1 MTIQNPKLNFINTSL
16 KWRSDE
22 ILFVVFMWF
31 LSRLVLTIGM
41 QLIAPLHH
49 FNPVS
54 FNEPGLDTLQIK
66 NFTPHLSWELF
77 THWDGE
83 HYRNIVNKGYTYIIN
98 HKQNNIAFF
107 PIYPAVVKLFVSA
120 GIPFDIAG
128 TILSN
133 GTFLAALLVFY
144 QWIDQLYNQSVA
156 RWSTA
161 VMAWFP
167 LSLFCSLTYTESFFL
182 FFTISALYT
191 FENRQYGWA
200 TLWGIL
206 ATATRPPGL
215 ALIPALLLVAW
226 LEHRHLR
233 AYLSALMMAGG
244 IMAFSLF
251 CWIRFDEPMA
261 FLLAQSDWHQPSWID
276 LCRDIIMPIFTIN
289 LPIYLYA
296 MAIALITSIGILIR
310 YYPGWGYAAMG
321 LVGLP
326 VVAYFTA
333 LLQILMPLT
342 ATWLMWHCRRQL
354 NQVFLLYGWSAL
366 GFLLL
371 SGTKMSIHRHIYAIA
386 PLSLAL
392 GLLLSR
398 YPRSGYA
405 TIGAFGLLL
414 LSYSVRIAW
423 WDWIG

>member
-1 MTIQNPKLNFINTSL
+1 
-16 KWRSDE
+16 
-22 ILFVVFMWF
+22 
-31 LSRLVLTIGM
+31 
-41 QLIAPLHH
+41 
-49 FNPVS
+49 
-54 FNEPGLDTLQIK
+54 
-66 NFTPHLSWELF
+66 
-77 THWDGE
+77 
-83 HYRNIVNKGYTYIIN
+83 
-98 HKQNNIAFF
+98 
-107 PIYPAVVKLFVSA
+107 
-120 GIPFDIAG
+120 
-128 TILSN
+128 
-133 GTFLAALLVFY
+133 
-144 QWIDQLYNQSVA
+144 
-156 RWSTA
+156 
-161 VMAWFP
+161 
-167 LSLFCSLTYTESFFL
+167 
-182 FFTISALYT
+182 
-191 FENRQYGWA
+191 
-200 TLWGIL
+200 
-206 ATATRPPGL
+206 
-215 ALIPALLLVAW
+215 
-226 LEHRHLR
+226 
-233 AYLSALMMAGG
+233 
-244 IMAFSLF
+244 
-251 CWIRFDEPMA
+251 
-261 FLLAQSDWHQPSWID
+261 
-276 LCRDIIMPIFTIN
+276 
-289 LPIYLYA
+289 